1 MDRSL
6 KRKHDDSND
15 SASEATDTFDLL
27 YDVSDDDSKN
37 GTFAAAAPCSRP
49 TKTRVYSTQ
58 ERNQATPRDTTIPTP
73 EAELADGAIDPES
86 TSNCDTDFE
95 IIGETKLEDLET
107 ITELP
112 NRLHAINPDDVLDQV
127 DRLALLVKNT
137 VYAQVTPAIWAE
149 ACTFL
154 GWSNLPKVPGT
165 VSEVVQMVKIP
176 GMLRELEDWQ
186 GLAVF
191 FHIKKMTEAGGS
203 FNWDNPGLGKTV
215 MALATLVVAFQ
226 VNEAHWRW
234 RTDCADPEGHLKH
247 CAQSDVHYI
256 QPPLA
261 ECPSQEQRSSHEE
274 RGVQCPCIEKSVT
287 RQLKENDGP
296 ILLLLPRNGLDTWSR
311 AFDAFIGPNSPMKV
325 ELWIAYGQQK
335 PGQAARTLDPVAI
348 KAKLARV
355 EWGKDRQLNHIM
367 IATTMWSYKS
377 HVSTPTMVTDTV
389 TYRQNGTLVERELR
403 HRGIAWGHVVIDEH
417 QSFKHHT
424 SKAAI
429 VLDDLASFGGPINV
443 TQLQACEREGKR
455 TLALDEGQRPTYL
468 FLSGTPYKQAPDDIR
483 IYLQALEAKSWTAS
497 REGGRIHPCSK
508 ATVDSIVKISNRTRK
523 LIAAGTKNEEVRKE
537 DVNQIA
543 TDTAAALGAL
553 VISRNESSLWFGR
566 TLKTLPRLRIFVRTI
581 HIADRY
587 LEHMEGLRKKEYGT
601 MVDEYG
607 DNHITLGTW
616 NHSLRRYRVC
626 SSFPALAKIAMD
638 RELSLT
644 ATEMY
649 KQRWHM
655 NTNSR
660 RNPYLTHFAEI
671 TNSSRKLTRMMED
684 LKTRPKNTK
693 FLVFSDYPV
702 MLYIVQRV
710 SLLCVSPGCRMR
722 CKPS

>member
-1 MDRSL
+1 MDPSL
-6 KRKHDDSND
+6 KRKHDSSND

-37 GTFAAAAPCSRP
+37 GTFATAAPCSRP
-49 TKTRVYSTQ
+49 MKTRVYPTQ
-58 ERNQATPRDTTIPTP
+58 ESIQATPRDTAKPTP
-73 EAELADGAIDPES
+73 EAELADDAIDPEL
-86 TSNCDTDFE
+86 TSNCDTDLE
-95 IIGETKLEDLET
+95 IIGETKVEDLET

-112 NRLHAINPDDVLDQV
+112 NRLHAINPDDVLDQA

-137 VYAQVTPAIWAE
+137 VYVQVTPAIWAE

-154 GWSNLPKVPGT
+154 GWSNLLKVPGT

-203 FNWDNPGLGKTV
+203 FKWDNPGLGKTV

-247 CAQSDVHYI
+247 CAQSDGRYI

-261 ECPSQEQRSSHEE
+261 ECPSQEQRSSQEE
-274 RGVQCPCIEKSVT
+274 RGFQCPCIEKSVT
-287 RQLKENDGP
+287 RQLKEYDGP
-296 ILLLLPRNGLDTWSR
+296 TLLLLPRNGLDTWSR
-311 AFDAFIGPNSPMKV
+311 AFDAFIGPNSPMKF
-325 ELWIAYGQQK
+325 IAYGQQK

-355 EWGKDRQLNHIM
+355 KWGKDRQLNHIM

-389 TYRQNGTLVERELR
+389 TYRHNGTLVERELR

-417 QSFKHHT
+417 QSFKHDT

-483 IYLQALEAKSWTAS
+483 IYLQALEANSWTAS

-523 LIAAGTKNEEVRKE
+523 LIAAGIKNEEVRKE

-566 TLKTLPRLRIFVRTI
+566 TLKTLRRLRMFVRTI

-601 MVDEYG
+601 IVDEHG

-655 NTNSR
+655 DTNSR
-660 RNPYLTHFAEI
+660 RNPYLAHFAEI

-684 LKTRPKNTK
+684 LRTRPKNTK
-693 FLVFSDYPV
+693 FLVFSDYPAV
-702 MLYIVQRV
+702 LYIVQSV